1 MTPMEKAVH
10 SLRALSRG
18 QLISLALAY
27 LESHQQAC
35 ELLGLEPPG
44 HAPFGD
50 VSDRVAKLTDDQL
63 VTLLMPISALGH
75 SD

>member
-27 LESHQQAC
+27 LESHQQASD
-35 ELLGLEPPG
+35 LLGHEPSV

-50 VSDRVAKLTDDQL
+50 VSDRVAKLTDDEL
-63 VTLLMPISALGH
+63 ITLLMPISALGH